1 MKNKISN
8 IPLRL
13 TVTVLLAVMAGWLL
27 QYTWTLRKIHYKTFS
42 YSEKENRQLQDFPR
56 AQYEYGQHAWFRS
69 DARAAAHYYRRA
81 VTDDPLFIDA
91 WIALAQA
98 EQALGN
104 SYAAGKTLAFVNG
117 LTRDVRRW
125 KWPQTLLANELGMEK
140 ILVENVNYL
149 VAHGQKLNDAFYMTD
164 VYFKGQV
171 KAVLTVLDDAGKTA
185 YLNWLMRFKR
195 VADAMTVWGNMAPR
209 HLFDDPLLSRYVHFL
224 LHNGKICEAGR
235 VWQQH
240 TDIIGMTNAG
250 FEDDSPK
257 RGFDWRYNDKSDDL
271 WRIRRVTSAQSEGLS
286 ALKVRFGGL
295 ENVNFHH
302 LYQIVPVLP
311 DTMYQLTFQG
321 KTRNLT
327 TDQRPF
333 IEVYSFQT
341 RGLYQK
347 SEMLPEHQDWHTSR
361 LEFTT
366 PADCNAV
373 VVRLRR
379 MKSGRFD
386 CNIKGTVWLDHFT
399 LVKAGKNQG

>member
-13 TVTVLLAVMAGWLL
+13 TVTVILIVMAAWLV
-27 QYTWTLRKIHYKTFS
+27 QYTWTLRKIHYKAFS
-42 YSEKENRQLQDFPR
+42 YSEKEARQLQDFPQ
-56 AQYEYGQHAWFRS
+56 AQYEYGQNAWFRS
-69 DARAAAHYYRRA
+69 DAPAAATYYRRA

-91 WIALAQA
+91 WIALARA
-98 EQALGN
+98 ELARGD
-104 SYAAGKTLAFVNG
+104 SDAAGKILVFVNG
-117 LTRDVRRW
+117 LARDVRRW

-171 KAVLTVLDDAGKTA
+171 KAVLAVLDDAGKTA
-185 YLNWLMRFKR
+185 YLGWLMRFKR
-195 VADAMTVWGNMAPR
+195 VADAMTVWADMAPR

-235 VWQQH
+235 VWRQQ
-240 TDIIGMTNAG
+240 TGTMGITNAG
-250 FEDDSPK
+250 FEEDRPK
-257 RGFDWRYNDKSDDL
+257 RGFDWRYSDKSNTMWL
-271 WRIRRVTSAQSEGLS
+271 IRRVTSEQYEGQY

-311 DTMYQLTFQG
+311 DTAYQLSFHC

-333 IEVYSFQT
+333 IEVSGFQT
-341 RGLYQK
+341 RGLYRK
-347 SEMLPEHQDWHTSR
+347 SDMLPAHGDWHTSGID
-361 LEFTT
+361 FTT
-366 PADCNAV
+366 PPDCNAM

-386 CNIKGTVWLDHFT
+386 CNISGTVWLDHFT
-399 LVKAGKNQG
+399 LEKVED